1 MSRKDLAR
9 ELAELR
15 ARQAALLDW
24 AAAELGTSLIHRRIR
39 EHLGVDASAGAMAS
53 AMRAALN
60 GRGFPEADPVLPE
73 TEPTSVFEPAD
84 WATSTHV
91 KVTVSGDRSG
101 AMTVTSEPVV
111 IADSDEDPECG
122 ALWKF
127 PLNDDRTCF
136 RSAGHPGP
144 HRDREG
150 VMWDDNGNPVDGE
163 LCSDKAGPHTE
174 HDWRDAEDLDVL
186 IPCPGIREPESR
198 W

>member
-1 MSRKDLAR
+1 MSRKDSVR
-9 ELAELR
+9 ELADVK

-39 EHLGVDASAGAMAS
+39 EHLGVDASVGAMVS

-73 TEPTSVFEPAD
+73 TEPSSVLEPAD

-91 KVTVSGDRSG
+91 KVTVSGDRTG
-101 AMTVTSEPVV
+101 AMAVTNEPV
-111 IADSDEDPECG
+111 
-122 ALWKF
+122 
-127 PLNDDRTCF
+127 T
-136 RSAGHPGP
+136 
-144 HRDREG
+144 
-150 VMWDDNGNPVDGE
+150 GE

-186 IPCPGIREPESR
+186 IPCPGIREPEAR
-198 W
+198 RG